1 MSAAAAHG
9 PLAARVPF
17 ASRTPVHRI
26 IVVPGLVM
34 PVDRLCGSRSA
45 LADCV
50 TISEMP
56 AVVEASSSIKR
67 AIPPLPLEQEL
78 EL

>member
-1 MSAAAAHG
+1 MAHWL
-9 PLAARVPF
+9 LACHSPREHLFVEF
-17 ASRTPVHRI
+17 
-26 IVVPGLVM
+26 VVPGQMM

>member
-1 MSAAAAHG
+1 M
-9 PLAARVPF
+9 
-17 ASRTPVHRI
+17 
-26 IVVPGLVM
+26 PGLVM